1 MTLSR
6 SYELHYGKIQGR
18 EHRRALRDGQDGLA
32 VWRGPLGVGLAV
44 TDGCGSAPGSEVGA
58 RLAATWLA
66 SYGPRVLATVAP
78 DDLARRLGD
87 DLHRFLTSVVDALDA
102 DDAREEAVASMFLFS
117 FVCAFVTA
125 DRVAVLA
132 QGDGLAAYN
141 DERGA
146 VLPGDDNAPDYPG
159 YGLLGLPHG
168 GPTVLFDRPAPELR
182 SLLIATDGL
191 FPLLET
197 GAPEEDPL
205 ALLRDGAVG
214 ARHPSWLERRL
225 RALSHEGVLLDDVA
239 VALVTRAA

>member
-6 SYELHYGKIQGR
+6 SYKLHCGRIQGR

-32 VWRGPLGVGLAV
+32 VWRGPAGLGLAV

-66 SYGPRVLATVAP
+66 SHGPRALASVAP
-78 DDLARRLGD
+78 RDLARRLGE
-87 DLHRFLTSVVDALDA
+87 DLQGFLASVVDALDA
-102 DDAREEAVASMFLFS
+102 DGARDEAVASMFLFS
-117 FVCAFVTA
+117 FVCAFVTSE
-125 DRVAVLA
+125 RVAVLA

-146 VLPGDDNAPDYPG
+146 VLPGEGNAPDYPG

-168 GPTVLFDRPAPELR
+168 GPTVLFDRPAVELQ

-191 FPLLET
+191 FPLLGT
-197 GAPEEDPL
+197 GAPDEDPL
-205 ALLRDGAVG
+205 AALRDGAVG

-225 RALSHEGVLLDDVA
+225 RALSHEGVFMDDVA
-239 VALVTRAA
+239 VAIVARAS